1 MGADGTKIQVID
13 PTVNY
18 KAMIPT
24 TGFPLSD
31 ATVNGSDL
39 KYCGN
44 PALNAVGD
52 LCYIST
58 GRPVAIKSVTTAS
71 SSSTITGA
79 TTDEYDGTA
88 LEKRRQKNIRPK
100 KAVSVS
106 GGGGL
111 KRRRYAKPWSA

>member
-1 MGADGTKIQVID
+1 MLTGPKFQVID

-58 GRPVAIKSVTTAS
+58 GRPVAIKTATTADI
-71 SSSTITGA
+71 TTTGA
-79 TTDEYDGTA
+79 TTTDEYGTP
-88 LEKRRQKNIRPK
+88 LQKRRQKNIRPKK